1 MAVGAEDEVAEV
13 VVGVVVGGAVDESY
27 QEEEVV
33 LIVHDICNA
42 IFLQYQEANFKKKKN
57 V

>member
-42 IFLQYQEANFKKKKN
+42 IFVQY
-57 V
+57 

>member
-13 VVGVVVGGAVDESY
+13 VVEVDVGGAVDESY
-27 QEEEVV
+27 QDEEVV